1 MAQIKLF
8 GITLAV
14 DTTQAREEL
23 RRRSIEREA
32 MALIHAENRAEE
44 VKAAKARIAEENA
57 ARAVAVQA
65 RIAEIKANGGAA

>member
-23 RRRSIEREA
+23 RRRSIDREA

-44 VKAAKARIAEENA
+44 VKAAKARMADEAA
-57 ARAVAVQA
+57 ARAAAVEARVA
-65 RIAEIKANGGAA
+65 ELKANGGAA

>member
-23 RRRSIEREA
+23 RQKSIEREA
-32 MALIHAENRAEE
+32 RALINAEIRAEE
-44 VKAAKARIAEENA
+44 VKAAKIRMAAEADKRA
-57 ARAVAVQA
+57 AEVQA
-65 RIAEIKANGGAA
+65 LVAALKSEQAK

>member
-23 RRRSIEREA
+23 RQKSIEREA
-32 MALIHAENRAEE
+32 RALINAEIRAEE
-44 VKAAKARIAEENA
+44 VKAAKIRMAEEADKRA
-57 ARAVAVQA
+57 AEVQA
-65 RIAEIKANGGAA
+65 LVAALKSEQAK

>member
-23 RRRSIEREA
+23 RRKSIEREA
-32 MALIHAENRAEE
+32 MALINAEKRKIE
-44 VKAAKARIAEENA
+44 VEAAKARMADDA
-57 ARAVAVQA
+57 ARRAAEVQA
-65 RIAEIKANGGAA
+65 LVAAMKSEAGK